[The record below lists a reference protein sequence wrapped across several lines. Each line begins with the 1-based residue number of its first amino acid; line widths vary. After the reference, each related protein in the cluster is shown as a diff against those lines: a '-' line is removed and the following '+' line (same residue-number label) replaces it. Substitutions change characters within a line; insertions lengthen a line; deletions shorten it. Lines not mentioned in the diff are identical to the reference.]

1 VKSTKVIIVGAGV
14 GGLATAV
21 RLLSNGYE
29 VKIYEKEDKVGGKI
43 NIINADNFVFDTTAS
58 ILMRPQE
65 YKDVFTYASKNW
77 EDYLQFIPLDP
88 NYRVNYAD
96 GTRYD
101 FSSDL
106 IKLIKTLESIS
117 KEDSLGYLKF
127 LGDSYEK
134 YLIANKYFLNKSFV
148 NACDFFNP
156 ITLSMALKSKTLSN
170 TYNYISQYINSEKL
184 REFLCFQALYVGI
197 SPFNGP
203 NIYTI
208 VPTMSEIYGLWHLKG
223 GMYSYIRAL
232 EKLIYELGGII
243 ETKTNVEEIII
254 TEGIATGIKT
264 SIKTDS
270 ADIIICNADFPYAI
284 KALIKDK
291 KDKGKYQDKKISKM
305 KYSCSTFIMYLG
317 LKKKYPQLQVHNLFL
332 GEDFK
337 NNIETAFEGTLPKK
351 PSLYIYCP
359 SKVDETMAPIDKES
373 INIMVRVP
381 NLLFNEISWDEKT
394 KAYISN
400 IIFDTLGRI
409 AGLEDVVENII
420 YQNCMTP
427 KDLQDSFNSY
437 GGTAFGLSH
446 TLTQTN
452 YFRPHLKLPQIKN
465 LYFVGSSVQPGTGV
479 SIVLLSSKMVVE
491 EIIKCHPLGK
501 WQVPNEKH

>member
-1 VKSTKVIIVGAGV
+1 MGSKKVIIVGAGV

-21 RLLSNGYE
+21 RLLSRGYE
-29 VKIYEKEDKVGGKI
+29 VTIYEKEEKIGGKI
-43 NIINADNFVFDTTAS
+43 NIIEKDNFVFDLTAS

-65 YKDVFTYASKNW
+65 YKDVFTYVNKNW
-77 EDYLQFIPLDP
+77 QDYLQFIRLDP
-88 NYRVNYAD
+88 NYKVNYAD
-96 GTRYD
+96 GSSYN

-106 IKLIKTLESIS
+106 IKLIETLESIS

-134 YLIANKYFLNKSFV
+134 YLIANKYFLNKSFI
-148 NACDFFNP
+148 NTSDFFNP
-156 ITLSMALKSKTLSN
+156 LTLSMALKSRTLTN
-170 TYNYISQYINSEKL
+170 TYNYISQYIDSEKI

-208 VPTMSEIYGLWHLKG
+208 VPTMTELYGLWHLKG

-243 ETKTNVEEIII
+243 ETKTTITEIII
-254 TEGIATGIKT
+254 TDGIATGIKT
-264 SIKTDS
+264 SEKTES
-270 ADIIICNADFPYAI
+270 AEIIICNADFPYAV
-284 KALIKDK
+284 KDLIKDK
-291 KDKGKYQDKKISKM
+291 KNKGKYQDKKISKM

-337 NNIETAFEGTLPKK
+337 NNIEAAFKGTLPEK

-359 SKVDETMAPIDKES
+359 SKIDGTMAPINKES
-373 INIMVRVP
+373 LNIMVRVP
-381 NLLFNEISWDEKT
+381 NLLFHEINWDVKT
-394 KAYISN
+394 KASFSKVIL
-400 IIFDTLGRI
+400 DTLCSI
-409 AGLEDVVENII
+409 DGLEDVVENII
-420 YQNCMTP
+420 YQNYLTP

-446 TLTQTN
+446 TLTQAN
-452 YFRPHLKLPQIKN
+452 YFRPHLKLPQVKN

-479 SIVLLSSKMVVE
+479 SVVLLSSKLVAE
-491 EIIKCHPLGK
+491 EVIKCHPSCK
-501 WQVPNEKH
+501 WQVEKH